1 MITKF
6 FLITRTIFFFTVG
19 QNNFGNKTP
28 FFYCRSL
35 RSTSG
40 SSEDLRS
47 ETTTKPDAIS
57 LDLAASVIE
66 DDPFEDQEGHA
77 GQPQYSEAEGY
88 FFILANSLPS

>member
-1 MITKF
+1 M
-6 FLITRTIFFFTVG
+6 
-19 QNNFGNKTP
+19 
-28 FFYCRSL
+28 

-77 GQPQYSEAEGY
+77 GQPQYSEAGGY
-88 FFILANSLPS
+88 FFYSGKYFTICNAIFHLTNRL

>member
-1 MITKF
+1 MENWGISKIQF
-6 FLITRTIFFFTVG
+6 VLI
-19 QNNFGNKTP
+19 NL
-28 FFYCRSL
+28 FYCRSL

-47 ETTTKPDAIS
+47 ETTTKPDTIS

-66 DDPFEDQEGHA
+66 DDQDVFDGQAG

-88 FFILANSLPS
+88 LFILAKKFPFKMSIFHI

>member
-1 MITKF
+1 MAIQK
-6 FLITRTIFFFTVG
+6 IFFGKQF
-19 QNNFGNKTP
+19 QICKIP

-88 FFILANSLPS
+88 FFILANILQSEMQFFI

>member
-1 MITKF
+1 M
-6 FLITRTIFFFTVG
+6 
-19 QNNFGNKTP
+19 
-28 FFYCRSL
+28 

-66 DDPFEDQEGHA
+66 DDPFADQEGHA

-88 FFILANSLPS
+88 FSYYGKYFTSEMQFFI

>member
-1 MITKF
+1 M
-6 FLITRTIFFFTVG
+6 
-19 QNNFGNKTP
+19 
-28 FFYCRSL
+28 

-66 DDPFEDQEGHA
+66 DDLFEDQEGHA

-88 FFILANSLPS
+88 FFILANILLSEMQFFI

>member
-1 MITKF
+1 MVTKYH
-6 FLITRTIFFFTVG
+6 IPICI
-19 QNNFGNKTP
+19 
-28 FFYCRSL
+28 FYCRSL

-66 DDPFEDQEGHA
+66 DDLFADQEGHA

-88 FFILANSLPS
+88 FFILANILPSEMQFFI

>member
-1 MITKF
+1 MTTKF
-6 FLITRTIFFFTVG
+6 FLVTRTIFFSQQVRTILVT
-19 QNNFGNKTP
+19 KHH

-35 RSTSG
+35 RSTSR

-88 FFILANSLPS
+88 FFYSGKYFTI

>member
-1 MITKF
+1 M
-6 FLITRTIFFFTVG
+6 
-19 QNNFGNKTP
+19 
-28 FFYCRSL
+28 

-66 DDPFEDQEGHA
+66 DDPFADQEGHA

-88 FFILANSLPS
+88 FFLFWQIFYNLKCNFSWKAITIFAKVS

>member
-1 MITKF
+1 MLVTKYH
-6 FLITRTIFFFTVG
+6 
-19 QNNFGNKTP
+19 

-88 FFILANSLPS
+88 FLILANILQS